1 MTVLNTREKIKDKLI
16 RFIWKFIPQ
25 DAINPLISE
34 LKSYLGRIFSSPLQ
48 VDAKANNFFNFGC
61 GQVPLKGFINVD
73 FYSFFGNSSLDY
85 QADFRYPLN
94 IADEVADG
102 IFTEH
107 MVEHLSYEEVQIFF
121 SECHRILKVG
131 GVLRVVCPDVSKF
144 IKAYCDP
151 DTHTSF
157 LNSEAPSATTP
168 MEALSDI
175 TQNWK
180 HRSAWDFETMAHY
193 MKKAGFSLV
202 KHCSFKEGSLG
213 ILLVDLEARKIQS
226 LYVEAVKN

>member
-1 MTVLNTREKIKDKLI
+1 MNTLNTKEKIKNTFI
-16 RFIWKFIPQ
+16 RFIWKLIPQ
-25 DAINPLISE
+25 DAVNPLITE
-34 LKSYLGRIFSSPLQ
+34 LKSYLGRTFSSPLQ
-48 VDAKANNFFNFGC
+48 VNPTDNNFFNFGC

-73 FYSFFGNSSLDY
+73 FYSFFGNSNLDY
-85 QADFRYPLN
+85 QTDFRHPLN
-94 IADEVADG
+94 VAEEVADG

-107 MVEHLSYEEVQIFF
+107 MVEHLSYEEAQLFF

-144 IKAYCDP
+144 IAAYCDP
-151 DTHTSF
+151 NTHASF
-157 LNSEAPSATTP
+157 LRSEAPLVTTP

-193 MKKAGFSLV
+193 LKKSGFSSV
-202 KHCSFKEGSLG
+202 RHCSFKEGSLET
-213 ILLVDLEARKIQS
+213 LLVDLEARKVQS
-226 LYVEAVKN
+226 LYVEAVKK